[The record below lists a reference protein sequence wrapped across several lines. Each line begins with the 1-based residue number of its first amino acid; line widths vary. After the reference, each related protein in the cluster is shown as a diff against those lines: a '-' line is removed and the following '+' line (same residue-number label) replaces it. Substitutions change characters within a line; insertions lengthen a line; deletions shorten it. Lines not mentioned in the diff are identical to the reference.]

1 MDEMQIHRSPV
12 LLGWGVRLF
21 DSRLCHRQGARFG
34 QAVRLPDPACPLRSR
49 FASNRA
55 AGDLSVSCAPV
66 PPQTPDKIEPK
77 SPDDYLEVMTKAVF
91 QSGMSWRVIEAKWDG
106 FREAFEGFDVEKV
119 AGFGPDDVER
129 LAEDTRIVRNRRKI
143 QATVD
148 NADEILALDRQ
159 HDGFRNYL
167 RSHPSFEETVA
178 DLKRRFS
185 FLGDTGSYYFLHVV
199 GEKVPS
205 HEAWLASRP

>member
-1 MDEMQIHRSPV
+1 
-12 LLGWGVRLF
+12 
-21 DSRLCHRQGARFG
+21 
-34 QAVRLPDPACPLRSR
+34 
-49 FASNRA
+49 
-55 AGDLSVSCAPV
+55 V
-66 PPQTPDKIEPK
+66 PPQAPDKIEPQ